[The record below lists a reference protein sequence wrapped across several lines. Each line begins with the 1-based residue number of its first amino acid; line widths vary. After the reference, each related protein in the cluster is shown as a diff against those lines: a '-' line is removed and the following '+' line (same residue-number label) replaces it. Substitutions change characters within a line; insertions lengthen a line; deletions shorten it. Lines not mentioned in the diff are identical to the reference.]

1 AKTYIQNLKTTLKY
15 IEVCD
20 GNMEEG
26 SLRCDAN
33 VSLRPRGVQELG
45 TRTEIKNLNS
55 FRNVQRAIE
64 YEIERQAEVLGS
76 GGRVVQ
82 ETRLFD
88 ANRGVTQPMRSKEE
102 AHDYRYFP
110 EPDLVPLCIDP
121 EWIERVRQELPEL
134 PDVRRQRFV
143 THYGLPAYDAEVL
156 TPSNGT

>member
-1 AKTYIQNLKTTLKY
+1 AEEAKTYLQKLKTILEY

-33 VSLRPRGVQELG
+33 VSLRPRGTQEFG

-76 GGRVVQ
+76 GGRGGQ
-82 ETRLFD
+82 ETPLFEFK
-88 ANRGVTQPMRSKEE
+88 RS
-102 AHDYRYFP
+102 A
-110 EPDLVPLCIDP
+110 
-121 EWIERVRQELPEL
+121 
-134 PDVRRQRFV
+134 
-143 THYGLPAYDAEVL
+143 
-156 TPSNGT
+156 TPP